1 MNKKRAADTVILLI
15 FAAILLISG
24 IYREQIEKSFQI
36 MCISCVGMVLFFL
49 LALRDREKFPQQERV
64 QKTDNKVLKEAVLLS
79 EEDTE
84 LMVWDLYGR
93 TAMVIGR
100 EGKENQVDI
109 DLRKSPYAS
118 MVDGEH
124 AVLNFSAGQWFVE
137 DLGSANGISIKKSD
151 GKVYRLAGGSP
162 CKIERRDC
170 LYVGQNRLLFR

>member
-15 FAAILLISG
+15 FAAILLIAG
-24 IYREQIEKSFQI
+24 IYREQIKNSFQI
-36 MCISCVGMVLFFL
+36 MCVSCGGTVLFFL
-49 LALRDREKFPQQERV
+49 LALWDRENPGVGRV
-64 QKTDNKVLKEAVLLS
+64 QKADNSALKEAVLLS

-84 LMVWDLYGR
+84 LMVWDMYGR

-109 DLRKSPYAS
+109 DLRKSPYAG
-118 MVDGEH
+118 MVEEEH

-137 DLGSANGISIKKSD
+137 DIGSGGGVSIKKSD

>member
-15 FAAILLISG
+15 FAAILLIAG

-137 DLGSANGISIKKSD
+137 GCCSGRRENRQGRIRNEQQSD
-151 GKVYRLAGGSP
+151 PVPERAPVFGKEIWDGMP
-162 CKIERRDC
+162 
-170 LYVGQNRLLFR
+170 LL

>member
-1 MNKKRAADTVILLI
+1 MNKKRVADIVIILIFVSILLI
-15 FAAILLISG
+15 AG
-24 IYREQIEKSFQI
+24 IYQEQVKESFQI
-36 MCISCVGMVLFFL
+36 ICICGVGIFLFFL
-49 LALRDREKFPQQERV
+49 LALKDGEKFPRTERTQQ
-64 QKTDNKVLKEAVLLS
+64 TDNSTLKEAVLLS

-84 LMVWDLYGR
+84 LMTWDMYGR

-151 GKVYRLAGGSP
+151 GRLYKLAGGVP
-162 CKIERRDC
+162 CRIERRDC